1 MDAKE
6 QIAKKV
12 EWLRGLRSV
21 LELGQRLEEEHG
33 LQFTDD
39 ERDMLKTLRERLPTI
54 EAQFAKVRR

>member
-1 MDAKE
+1 MDATE

-54 EAQFAKVRR
+54 EAQFAKARR